1 MWNSSIGTSAA
12 AVDDWEPLTEV
23 SRAGRS
29 DMHPVQAA
37 FAKRRCGSAEAVGC
51 LSCLF

>member
-1 MWNSSIGTSAA
+1 MKCSIGSSVAV
-12 AVDDWEPLTEV
+12 VDDGWLLSEV

-37 FAKRRCGSAEAVGC
+37 FAKRRCGSARVVAEAV
-51 LSCLF
+51 SCLF